1 MSVRNTSLRYGS
13 VAMAFHWAIA
23 LLIITNVVLG
33 LWLGEFMER
42 GDPLK
47 FSVAQWH
54 KSIGLT
60 VLVLSVLRVVWRLMN
75 PHPAPPWTSPLMR
88 NLSLASHYAFYFLI
102 VAIPITGYVMASAS
116 PLGNG
121 TEYFGLFTWPNL
133 PFFDG
138 MTREQLHPIHE
149 TWEDAH
155 VILAWSAIVLLPI
168 HIGAALYHHFNLRD
182 DVFKRMLPGTKV
194 PS

>member
-1 MSVRNTSLRYGS
+1 MSVRNTTLRYGS
-13 VAMAFHWAIA
+13 VAMAFHWVIA
-23 LLIITNVVLG
+23 LLIIANVVLG

-47 FSVAQWH
+47 YSVAQWH

-75 PHPAPPWTSPLMR
+75 PHPPAPWTSPLMR
-88 NLSLASHYAFYFLI
+88 GLSLASHYAFYFLI

-121 TEYFGLFTWPNL
+121 TDYFGLFTWPNL

-149 TWEDAH
+149 TWETVH
-155 VILAWSAIVLLPI
+155 ETLAWSAIVLLPI
-168 HIGAALYHHFNLRD
+168 HIGAALYHHLKLRD
-182 DVFKRMLPGTKV
+182 DVFSRMLPGTKV